1 MEATKKDFSGFHRL
15 NITERLQRVAE
26 ESGLSSSEQE
36 LLQNF
41 GGLPSTTA
49 DGMVENVIGV
59 IGVPLGIAT
68 NLLLDGRELLV
79 PMATEESSVIAAVCN
94 AAKQCTSACQTERQG
109 WSCWRSTCLSGIPPR
124 RGRSGAGT
132 GAALRQQRKHSNRK
146 AAQGCL
152 P

>member
-59 IGVPLGIAT
+59 IGVPLGIAS
-68 NLLLDGRELLV
+68 NLLLDGGELLV
-79 PMATEESSVIAAVCN
+79 PMATEEASVIAAVCN
-94 AAKQCTSACQTERQG
+94 AV
-109 WSCWRSTCLSGIPPR
+109 
-124 RGRSGAGT
+124 GT
-132 GAALRQQRKHSNRK
+132 VLQ
-146 AAQGCL
+146 

>member
-59 IGVPLGIAT
+59 IGVPLGISTKICYWMDANYWFRWPLRSHRLSLRSAT
-68 NLLLDGRELLV
+68 RQ
-79 PMATEESSVIAAVCN
+79 SSAVQ
-94 AAKQCTSACQTERQG
+94 AVGSSLPFPG
-109 WSCWRSTCLSGIPPR
+109 
-124 RGRSGAGT
+124 
-132 GAALRQQRKHSNRK
+132 LR
-146 AAQGCL
+146 
-152 P
+152 

>member
-49 DGMVENVIGV
+49 DGMV
-59 IGVPLGIAT
+59 
-68 NLLLDGRELLV
+68 
-79 PMATEESSVIAAVCN
+79 
-94 AAKQCTSACQTERQG
+94 
-109 WSCWRSTCLSGIPPR
+109 
-124 RGRSGAGT
+124 
-132 GAALRQQRKHSNRK
+132 
-146 AAQGCL
+146 
-152 P
+152 

>member
-68 NLLLDGRELLV
+68 NLLLDERELLV
-79 PMATEESSVIAAVCN
+79 PMATE
-94 AAKQCTSACQTERQG
+94 
-109 WSCWRSTCLSGIPPR
+109 
-124 RGRSGAGT
+124 
-132 GAALRQQRKHSNRK
+132 
-146 AAQGCL
+146 
-152 P
+152 